1 VCVCVCVHISSSSL
15 HISIYLSLSLCV
27 CSRSLLTIYTEQR
40 QTVRDLDALIAAHNR
55 YVDGILNQALLT
67 QVYLNPAP

>member
-1 VCVCVCVHISSSSL
+1 
-15 HISIYLSLSLCV
+15 
-27 CSRSLLTIYTEQR
+27 LTIYTEQR